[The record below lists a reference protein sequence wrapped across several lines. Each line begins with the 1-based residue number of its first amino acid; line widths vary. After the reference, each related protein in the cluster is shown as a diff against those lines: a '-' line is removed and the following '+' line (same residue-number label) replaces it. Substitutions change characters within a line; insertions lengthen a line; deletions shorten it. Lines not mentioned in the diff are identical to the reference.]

1 MNYYSKQTQTNP
13 IFKNSGFLKSK
24 LFRSV
29 FQYVLC
35 HFGRLSTSNFRD
47 DVRKHTSA
55 KTLQLSIS
63 GSRISPPILYSKRL
77 TSRGK
82 SPIIQNNRYFTQVYR
97 YLIIVITKEE
107 ILKSLAKDKPELQRQ
122 FKVSRLALFG
132 SYARGEQR
140 PDSDVDILVEVDPSI
155 GLEFVTLAERF
166 EKLLGTSV
174 DLVSIRA
181 VTAKAMKFIEPELI
195 YV

>member
-1 MNYYSKQTQTNP
+1 M
-13 IFKNSGFLKSK
+13 
-24 LFRSV
+24 
-29 FQYVLC
+29 
-35 HFGRLSTSNFRD
+35 
-47 DVRKHTSA
+47 
-55 KTLQLSIS
+55 
-63 GSRISPPILYSKRL
+63 
-77 TSRGK
+77 
-82 SPIIQNNRYFTQVYR
+82 
-97 YLIIVITKEE
+97 ITKEE
-107 ILKSLAKDKPELQRQ
+107 ILKSLAKYKPELQRQ
-122 FKVSRLALFG
+122 FKVTKLALFG

-181 VTAKAMKFIEPELI
+181 VTDKAMKFIEPELI